1 MTKTIYIL
9 TTEGYENK
17 AIIGV
22 FDSIELASFA
32 KEQFDREKTKWDKS
46 SIEEH
51 PLNYDCNLG
60 KF

>member
-1 MTKTIYIL
+1 MTTAIYIL
-9 TTEGYENK
+9 TAEDYENK
-17 AIIGV
+17 ATIGV

-32 KEQFDREKTKWDKS
+32 KEQFDREKTKCDKS